1 MANNYDVAIIGSG
14 PAGYVSAIR
23 CAQLGLKT
31 VCVEKVTQEKEVA
44 LGGTCLNV
52 GCIPSK
58 ALLESSL
65 VLLNANE
72 NLKVHGIKAS
82 KISFD
87 LNQMHERKNGIVS
100 TMSKGVAGLFK
111 LNKIDVIQGQ
121 AYVADEHTLQI
132 ISESDD
138 SNITA
143 ENIILASGSK
153 PIELPGFPF
162 DEKLLLSSN
171 GALRIEE
178 VPNRVAVIG
187 AGAVGLELGSVWS
200 RLGSEVTICE
210 ALTEFLP
217 NADDAIS
224 KEALK
229 VFSKQGLNIHLGTEV
244 ESLEQVENKVR
255 MTLSNKELGD
265 LEVDKVIFAVGRKPA
280 SEGLFDPKLGIEL
293 EDQGFVRVNEFCQTD
308 VQNIYAIGD
317 LVRGPMLSLIHI

>member
-31 VCVEKVTQEKEVA
+31 VCVEKVTQQKEVA

-111 LNKIDVIQGQ
+111 LNKIDVI
-121 AYVADEHTLQI
+121 
-132 ISESDD
+132 
-138 SNITA
+138 
-143 ENIILASGSK
+143 
-153 PIELPGFPF
+153 
-162 DEKLLLSSN
+162 
-171 GALRIEE
+171 
-178 VPNRVAVIG
+178 
-187 AGAVGLELGSVWS
+187 
-200 RLGSEVTICE
+200 
-210 ALTEFLP
+210 
-217 NADDAIS
+217 
-224 KEALK
+224 
-229 VFSKQGLNIHLGTEV
+229 
-244 ESLEQVENKVR
+244 
-255 MTLSNKELGD
+255 
-265 LEVDKVIFAVGRKPA
+265 
-280 SEGLFDPKLGIEL
+280 
-293 EDQGFVRVNEFCQTD
+293 
-308 VQNIYAIGD
+308 
-317 LVRGPMLSLIHI
+317 LSLIHI

>member
-153 PIELPGFPF
+153 PIELPGLPF

-217 NADDAIS
+217 NADDAVS

-244 ESLEQVENKVR
+244 E
-255 MTLSNKELGD
+255 
-265 LEVDKVIFAVGRKPA
+265 
-280 SEGLFDPKLGIEL
+280 
-293 EDQGFVRVNEFCQTD
+293 
-308 VQNIYAIGD
+308 
-317 LVRGPMLSLIHI
+317 LSLIHI